1 MLKVNIFLRFHLVMG
16 RLNIQGLCLLTYGN
30 LLQTM
35 QTLNIQP
42 QASNQVDIDLERQIL
57 PD

>member
-1 MLKVNIFLRFHLVMG
+1 MG
-16 RLNIQGLCLLTYGN
+16 RLNIQVLCLLTYGN